1 MARHIKTGEL
11 GEKLALDYFQKKGY
25 VILEQNWRYSHW
37 EVDIIA
43 SHNEISRLLSEHG
56 ILGILIL
63 VILILLKQLAM
74 HIPGTGKIFMLTS
87 RHSSV
92 LTRLKLRY
100 CCFMDQL
107 TLTFLW
113 ASRCSYGWD

>member
-43 SHNEISRLLSEHG
+43 SHNEILHFIEVKTRRTKTFGYPEDDVTKKKINNLINAAEEYVYLNPAWKRIQID
-56 ILGILIL
+56 ILAINLPKNEPVEYFLIED
-63 VILILLKQLAM
+63 VY
-74 HIPGTGKIFMLTS
+74 
-87 RHSSV
+87 V
-92 LTRLKLRY
+92 
-100 CCFMDQL
+100 
-107 TLTFLW
+107 
-113 ASRCSYGWD
+113 